1 MFIAMKSVAVNIFFI
16 TVMEQS
22 RCDYQDRMMSRVWG
36 AKSPSSLPS
45 RKNHGVSFELLRR
58 NLLCI
63 LLESR
68 KNYNKV
74 RRKLHEIGIQN
85 KICYNIYK
93 N

>member
-1 MFIAMKSVAVNIFFI
+1 MGKRNPHQDCPVAKKHKV
-16 TVMEQS
+16 
-22 RCDYQDRMMSRVWG
+22 G
-36 AKSPSSLPS
+36 
-45 RKNHGVSFELLRR
+45 FELLGRI
-58 NLLCI
+58 LLCI